1 MASLCPAVPNS
12 HTVADQ
18 IGRTNIPLACGKDP
32 GDETI
37 LLLGIESHIMDRFVR
52 LGLPECL
59 AIAFPSCMREWVT
72 GYAVF
77 MTAPS
82 IATPAVTY
90 FHNATSSFRA
100 KATIVALRRPSIFVR
115 SRNHLLS
122 DDSG

>member
-1 MASLCPAVPNS
+1 M
-12 HTVADQ
+12 
-18 IGRTNIPLACGKDP
+18 P
-32 GDETI
+32 GNRV
-37 LLLGIESHIMDRFVR
+37 S
-52 LGLPECL
+52 
-59 AIAFPSCMREWVT
+59 SCMREWVT